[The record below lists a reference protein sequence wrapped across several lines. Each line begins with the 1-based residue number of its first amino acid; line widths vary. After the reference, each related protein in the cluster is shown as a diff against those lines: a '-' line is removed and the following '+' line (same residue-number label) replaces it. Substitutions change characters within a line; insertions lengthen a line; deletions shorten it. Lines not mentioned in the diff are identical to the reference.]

1 VITVLAGV
9 GVAPGVGEA
18 TGVGVGFGEVFVAD
32 VGGAVVLEGDAVF
45 PPQATNPNIK
55 ATMIV
60 KD

>member
-1 VITVLAGV
+1 M
-9 GVAPGVGEA
+9 APGVGEA

>member
-1 VITVLAGV
+1 MT
-9 GVAPGVGEA
+9 PGVGEA
-18 TGVGVGFGEVFVAD
+18 TGVGVGVGFGEVFVAD
-32 VGGAVVLEGDAVF
+32 VGGAAVVLEDAVF